1 MKKLFDKDC
10 VATIADSSSNDDDS
24 ADGDSGSDQS
34 DSDDELQIQTTTVD
48 IQTPKQ
54 PSMKLNLPKKIE
66 NKIVFNEELN
76 RFQIQ
81 NLDGNLNRRGSLSSR
96 TITNSNIPKLPANAT
111 NAIYIVCLHIIFF
124 YTKARDTYRQRDTKG
139 DTVTLQLWLC
149 VAAVIDLYFVM
160 IMYNINWTGD

>member
-10 VATIADSSSNDDDS
+10 VATIADSSSNDNDS
-24 ADGDSGSDQS
+24 VDEDSGSDQS
-34 DSDDELQIQTTTVD
+34 DSDDELQIQSATVD
-48 IQTPKQ
+48 IQAPKQ

-96 TITNSNIPKLPANAT
+96 TITNSNNLKLQ
-111 NAIYIVCLHIIFF
+111 H
-124 YTKARDTYRQRDTKG
+124 QR
-139 DTVTLQLWLC
+139 
-149 VAAVIDLYFVM
+149 
-160 IMYNINWTGD
+160 